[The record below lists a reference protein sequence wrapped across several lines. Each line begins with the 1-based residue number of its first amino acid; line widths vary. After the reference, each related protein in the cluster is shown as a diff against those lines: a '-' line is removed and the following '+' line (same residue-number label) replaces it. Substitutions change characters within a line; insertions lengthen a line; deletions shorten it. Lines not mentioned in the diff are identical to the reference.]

1 MGRDRSP
8 GIGRRWAAA
17 RRNLLGIVPLVV
29 VTACLDGPSADT
41 GEADGWTALF
51 NGSDLS
57 GWRQVNGT
65 AEYRVEDGA
74 IVGVAVADSPNS
86 FLATEE
92 TFSDFVLELDFL
104 VEGALNSGI
113 QVRSES
119 RPEVMD
125 GRVHGYQVEIDPSA
139 RAWSAGIYDEAR
151 RGWLFPMTLN
161 PGAGAAFR
169 PGEWNRLRV
178 EARGPVLKT
187 WINGVPA
194 AYLIDEQTAEGFV
207 ALQVHAVGSAE
218 EAGQAVRW
226 RDLRIRTAGLEP
238 LPDEDFPF
246 VVDTRPNRLSEAEAA
261 LGWRLLWDGATT
273 AGWRGAHAESFPQ
286 AGWEIADGALTVLE
300 SGGGEAV
307 HGGDI
312 VTEEELA
319 AFELQVEFRLSEGA
333 NSGIK
338 YFVTESYDA
347 GGGSAI
353 GLEYQL
359 LDDARHPDASQGR
372 DGNRTLGSL
381 YDLIPAVKQPRF
393 VRPPG
398 EWNHARLVVRPDRT
412 VEHWLNHQKV
422 LEYVR
427 ESEAFLELVAIS
439 KYRDWEGFGR
449 WERGRLLLQDH
460 GNRVSFRSIKLRELA
475 SDVLGSTSPAR

>member
-1 MGRDRSP
+1 MATSRSSSTP
-8 GIGRRWAAA
+8 G
-17 RRNLLGIVPLVV
+17 P
-29 VTACLDGPSADT
+29 T
-41 GEADGWTALF
+41 
-51 NGSDLS
+51 
-57 GWRQVNGT
+57 
-65 AEYRVEDGA
+65 
-74 IVGVAVADSPNS
+74 
-86 FLATEE
+86 
-92 TFSDFVLELDFL
+92 
-104 VEGALNSGI
+104 
-113 QVRSES
+113 
-119 RPEVMD
+119 
-125 GRVHGYQVEIDPSA
+125 
-139 RAWSAGIYDEAR
+139 
-151 RGWLFPMTLN
+151 
-161 PGAGAAFR
+161 
-169 PGEWNRLRV
+169 
-178 EARGPVLKT
+178 
-187 WINGVPA
+187 
-194 AYLIDEQTAEGFV
+194 
-207 ALQVHAVGSAE
+207 
-218 EAGQAVRW
+218 
-226 RDLRIRTAGLEP
+226 
-238 LPDEDFPF
+238 
-246 VVDTRPNRLSEAEAA
+246 RLSEAEAA

-300 SGGGEAV
+300 SGGGEAA

-319 AFELQVEFRLSEGA
+319 GFELQLEFRLSEGA

-427 ESEAFLELVAIS
+427 GSEAFLELVAIS